1 MADKKEI
8 VLQKCKNAID
18 CGEPITDYGFYYEV
32 IALLKKQDEE
42 IENLKQTAQSMMEGI
57 CLLKDQDYRTWI
69 IDMFHKYNRDDL
81 IAFMV
86 QKGEESILAGLL
98 KEQEAHE
105 LTKTEWEQWKKDKNR
120 EPICMVWYG
129 DTTPIWV
136 LKLENVN
143 EPLYLMGKI
152 KLFNKKP
159 RKEQVE
165 WNES

>member
-1 MADKKEI
+1 MDREKVIKGLEICTTDIPMSNEVHKSDLCKECPYYDAKYSYCWNQTVMMRD
-8 VLQKCKNAID
+8 VL
-18 CGEPITDYGFYYEV
+18 
-32 IALLKKQDEE
+32 ALLKE
-42 IENLKQTAQSMMEGI
+42 
-57 CLLKDQDYRTWI
+57 QDYRTWI

-81 IAFMV
+81 IALMV

-105 LTKTEWEQWKKDKNR
+105 LTKTEWEQWKKGKNR
-120 EPICMVWYG
+120 EPICMIWYG

-136 LKLENVN
+136 LKPENVS

-159 RKEQVE
+159 RKEQVK
-165 WNES
+165 WNE